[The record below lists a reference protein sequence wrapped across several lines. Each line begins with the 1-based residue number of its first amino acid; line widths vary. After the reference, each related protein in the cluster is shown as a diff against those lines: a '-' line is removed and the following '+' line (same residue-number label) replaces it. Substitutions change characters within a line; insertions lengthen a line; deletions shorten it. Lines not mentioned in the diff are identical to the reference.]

1 MKMMHLSDLHVGKKL
16 GNYLLEED
24 QEHILRE
31 ILQIAEE
38 QKPDCI
44 LIAGDV
50 FDKSVPAASA
60 VTMFDRFL
68 GRLAALKIPTL
79 IDSGNHDSNERLAY
93 CGWALRY
100 SNIFVSPVYDGKVEP
115 VTLQDEYGEVRFW
128 MMPYIRPMRAREV
141 FDDSGIETYDEAF
154 GAAIKAMQF
163 DPSERNVLLAHQF
176 VTGATVSDSENH
188 IIGTLECVG
197 AEHFKDFDYTALGHL
212 HTRQDVTSERIHYCG
227 TPLKYSFSE
236 WKSKKSVTMIELG
249 EKGTALKKNYI
260 QLHPLRDL
268 YELRGSFAELIAM
281 EPTDDFVY
289 IKLTDPKPIP
299 NAKEDLETRFEH
311 LMQVSYAERE
321 KKEDIDI
328 GVADVT
334 EQRSPYEIIA
344 EFYKSNV
351 GKDMDKDQSDYL
363 TALIHEI
370 WEAEHETTEA

>member
-344 EFYKSNV
+344 EFYKRNV

>member
-16 GNYLLEED
+16 GNYLLEKD

-154 GAAIKAMQF
+154 GAAIKAMQI

-197 AEHFKDFDYTALGHL
+197 TEHFKDFDYTALGHL

-334 EQRSPYEIIA
+334 EQRSPFEIIA
-344 EFYKSNV
+344 EFYKRNV